1 MNNSI
6 LVIDD
11 HLDLLTLIED
21 ILSCD
26 YKVYLAQNAEK
37 AKLILDQEIVH
48 LIISDVMMPG
58 MDGFELCRMI
68 KSNVAYCHIP
78 IILLT
83 SMSGISAHIKGL
95 ENGADAYVSKP
106 FSEELLKMQVASLL
120 LNRSKIKDH
129 LASAPFSDAR
139 VMANSKSDEIFLMK
153 LNEFIKKNIR
163 NPNLDML
170 MLAEHMFMSRP
181 TFYRKVKALSSLTPK
196 ELIDITRLRRAAFLI
211 SENCYTLHEI
221 SLIVGYSSQSLFS
234 RNFQKYFKMSALEY
248 IDSLPKADRV
258 GEADN
263 K

>member
-11 HLDLLTLIED
+11 HLDLLALLED

-26 YKVYLAQNAEK
+26 YTVHLAQNAEK
-37 AKLILDQEIVH
+37 AKIMLDQQVVH

-83 SMSGISAHIKGL
+83 SMNGTRAHIQGL
-95 ENGADAYVSKP
+95 ENGADAYVPKP
-106 FSEELLKMQVASLL
+106 FSEELLKMQVSSLL

-129 LASAPFSDAR
+129 LASAPFEDVR
-139 VMANSKSDEIFLMK
+139 VMAHSKSDEIFLKK
-153 LNEFIKKNIR
+153 LDEFIRKNIR
-163 NPNLDML
+163 NPNLDMH

-181 TFYRKVKALSSLTPK
+181 TFYRKVKAISSLTPK
-196 ELIDITRLRRAAFLI
+196 ELIDITRLKKAAAFI
-211 SENCYTLHEI
+211 SENRYTLQEI
-221 SLIVGYSSQSLFS
+221 SGLVGYSSQSLFC

-248 IDSLPKADRV
+248 IDTLPKADL
-258 GEADN
+258 N
-263 K
+263 